1 MGRRPENSV
10 IAGIGV
16 FADAFSFI
24 VERRELLLGKIWEH
38 LLLSGGAVGVA
49 LALAVPLGVWLGHLH
64 RGSLIAINAAN
75 VGRAL
80 PSLAVIAIG
89 FGFLGFG
96 FVNVLVALV
105 ILAVPP
111 ILTNAYVAVD
121 EVDPDAVEAARG
133 MGMTSLQVLRRVEL
147 PLALP
152 LLFVGIRSAAVYVV
166 ASATIAAVAGGGGL
180 GEILFN
186 QASYRTEGLVGAAIV
201 VSALAVAA
209 DAAFGGLQW
218 ALTPRGLR
226 ARAPA
231 FAPDLVTRATGA
243 GTAGAR

>member
-1 MGRRPENSV
+1 M

-16 FADAFSFI
+16 FGDSLTFI
-24 VERRELLLGKIWEH
+24 VEQRELLLEKTWEH
-38 LLLSGGAVGVA
+38 LLLSGAAMGVA
-49 LALAVPLGVWLGHLH
+49 LVLAVPLGVWLGHLH
-64 RGSLIAINAAN
+64 RGSFIAINAAN

-89 FGFLGFG
+89 LSFLGFG
-96 FVNVLVALV
+96 FTNVLVALV

-121 EVDPDAVEAARG
+121 EVEPEAVEAARG
-133 MGMTSLQVLRRVEL
+133 MGMTPLQVLRRVEL

-152 LLFVGIRSAAVYVV
+152 LLFAGIRTASVYVV
-166 ASATIAAVAGGGGL
+166 ASATIAAIAGGGGL

-201 VSALAVAA
+201 VSVLAFAA
-209 DAAFGGLQW
+209 DAAFGGLQR

-226 ARAPA
+226 QRVPA
-231 FAPDLVTRATGA
+231 FEPDVVPRTG
-243 GTAGAR
+243 R